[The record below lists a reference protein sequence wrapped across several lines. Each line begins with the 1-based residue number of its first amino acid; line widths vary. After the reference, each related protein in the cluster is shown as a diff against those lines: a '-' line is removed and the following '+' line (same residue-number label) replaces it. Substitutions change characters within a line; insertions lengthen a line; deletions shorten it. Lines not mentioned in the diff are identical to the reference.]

1 MYLGETQSPF
11 GELSCT
17 TAMFLLEKKF
27 TYPNYLANL
36 QMFHNPL
43 KNRGFFFFSQ
53 LFSLP
58 LGHVISEQHRNLL
71 LQCLDLTFKLFS
83 WFRSSDNLAIRL
95 AVESKFAYSVAF
107 VTIIVWVLLCSL
119 KKKKKPQKIP
129 HNFPLDPSLA
139 VSVVRIHLRLEK
151 TPRRGVGKCTT
162 LPAVKLGKIS
172 KCIPSCFLLSVETS
186 I

>member
-36 QMFHNPL
+36 HMFHNPL

-119 KKKKKPQKIP
+119 KKKKNHKKSP
-129 HNFPLDPSLA
+129 
-139 VSVVRIHLRLEK
+139 
-151 TPRRGVGKCTT
+151 TT
-162 LPAVKLGKIS
+162 
-172 KCIPSCFLLSVETS
+172 FLLILAWQCLWWGS